1 MYGDQIFVLGLRIV
15 FPGSHMTISACIAE
29 SLQLEVTI
37 IDSTDFLN
45 RRQSYKMTLNLSL
58 AGSKNR
64 KRLDL
69 LQMRTTR
76 LVTLVHAYRQS
87 SGG

>member
-1 MYGDQIFVLGLRIV
+1 MTEALQ
-15 FPGSHMTISACIAE
+15 HEMTIINTT
-29 SLQLEVTI
+29 SLSRHRASDEITLG
-37 IDSTDFLN
+37 FL
-45 RRQSYKMTLNLSL
+45 L

-69 LQMRTTR
+69 LQMRTIR

-87 SGG
+87 FRG